1 MLIRWFFVL
10 VLLLVLLLDPVAT
23 EFINVIFSSTSA
35 RTRMTTSLN
44 KADLTDSLNCAS
56 DNVLSGIGP

>member
-1 MLIRWFFVL
+1 MLIRWFLVL

-23 EFINVIFSSTSA
+23 EFINVIFSSKSTRR
-35 RTRMTTSLN
+35 RTTTSLN
-44 KADLTDSLNCAS
+44 KADLVDSLNCAS